1 MNEPVLE
8 TIYIKACTGRENKLR
23 RLKTTSQTKVQG
35 NQEHER
41 NDFQNKVTKNKNR
54 QSYK

>member
-8 TIYIKACTGRENKLR
+8 TIYIKACTRRVKKLG

-35 NQEHER
+35 NQEQER
-41 NDFQNKVTKNKNR
+41 NGFKIKVT
-54 QSYK
+54 